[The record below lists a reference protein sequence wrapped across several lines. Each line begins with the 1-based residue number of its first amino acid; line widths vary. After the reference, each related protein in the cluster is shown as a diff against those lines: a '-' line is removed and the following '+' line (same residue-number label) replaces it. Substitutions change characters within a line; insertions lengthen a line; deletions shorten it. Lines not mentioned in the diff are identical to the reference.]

1 MDPSTGEIINAS
13 VLIYNDVIRLINGW
27 RFVQTAQVDPRVR
40 AKKMPDDV
48 VKESLAYVIAHE
60 VGHTLGLMHNMAA
73 SAAYPVVP
81 CARQVSRKHTEPRL
95 PSWITPAIIMSLSRG
110 IKG

>member
-1 MDPSTGEIINAS
+1 MGPSWVDPSTGEIINAS

-48 VKESLAYVIAHE
+48 VKESLGLVIAH
-60 VGHTLGLMHNMAA
+60 
-73 SAAYPVVP
+73 
-81 CARQVSRKHTEPRL
+81 
-95 PSWITPAIIMSLSRG
+95 
-110 IKG
+110 